1 MAQKILPLLIFL
13 LILVT
18 ACSPRAQKVLDT
30 TVDLGMTA
38 LEIYQQTG
46 PLQTQI
52 VTQLGPTPTF
62 GISHPIKDYFVLAS
76 SSDCEVIR
84 TDDIARGPYQSMR
97 CRSEG
102 VTVRYDSWFT
112 RSTMDDVLQSVITSP
127 RIVLTADTT
136 WHDAD
141 NPASALGKFYEF
153 TDENGRA
160 NIIWTVDRV
169 SLQDLSGWAS
179 RVDGDAEALYQWW
192 AEIGSRHH

>member
-1 MAQKILPLLIFL
+1 MAKKILPLLIFL

-38 LEIYQQTG
+38 LDIYQQTG

-76 SSDCEVIR
+76 SSDCEVIQ
-84 TDDIARGPYQSMR
+84 TADIAREPYQSMG

-102 VTVRYDSWFT
+102 VMVRYDSWLT
-112 RSTMDDVLQSVITSP
+112 RSTMDDVLQRFIDSP

-136 WHDAD
+136 WHDAE
-141 NPASALGKFYEF
+141 NPTRTLGKYYAF
-153 TDENGRA
+153 TDEDGSA
-160 NIIWTVDRV
+160 HIIWTVDRA
-169 SLQDLSGWAS
+169 SLQGLSGWAS
-179 RVDGDAEALYQWW
+179 RADGDVVALYQWW
-192 AEIGSRHH
+192 AEIGSQHK